1 MTVRRNLMGMKMTLE
16 EIAARLKTA
25 RDSGE
30 LLQAIDYAQQAAD
43 LTTDPDLKTRMRID
57 EVIMLARAASH
68 TEAEDKYHAYGLDK
82 LDHPDAKSLRAR
94 LLKDLGL
101 TAEGDARTDHL
112 TASRRLYLE
121 ICQSNDPDWN
131 RTAYEY
137 NGVNAVTLS
146 YFLGDMR
153 PAEALAQ
160 QLEAFQPQPSYYSWA
175 TRAEVL
181 MVRGAPAG
189 EVREALEQAVSFTPG
204 DDAKLTTLTQLSN
217 INPNHPALS
226 VLRPRP
232 VLHYSGHMISAPDE
246 VEGRILAKH
255 EATLAARINDAIDAI
270 EPSLV
275 VGSLASGADIL
286 IVEKALR
293 MGVRAEVFIPF
304 HDRDFHRESIQ
315 SAGANWALR
324 ARACLDN
331 KLCTDVY
338 MTRDHYI
345 PDLGEAFAACSRR
358 AMGAAILTA
367 KRIRADARQLVVWD
381 GVTTQGSAGADAD
394 RRLWASAVLGA
405 STVRG
410 NIKPSKVIDVSDL
423 GGPPKQRQASE
434 RPKEKRRLAAL
445 VFGDAKNFSKL
456 SEGQLPT
463 FVDRVLGGMATALNA
478 VPKADRLFSN
488 TWGDGIFAVFTT
500 ASAAADFA
508 QNLQAEMKSLR
519 DEMTADGYEG
529 PTLPAELKIRLG
541 MHYGVVFEKKDP
553 VTGTTNYF
561 GEAVARAARI
571 EPITKEGRTFVSEEF
586 AAELAL
592 DPNAT
597 ATADYVGEM
606 DAAKNY
612 GRFRLYRIR
621 PRSNHM

>member
-1 MTVRRNLMGMKMTLE
+1 MTFD
-16 EIAARLKTA
+16 EIAAKLKIA

-43 LTTDPDLKTRMRID
+43 LATDPDVIARMRID

-68 TEAEDKYHAYGLDK
+68 SEAKDKYHAYGLDR
-82 LDHPDAKSLRAR
+82 LDHPDAKSLNAR

-101 TAEGDARTDHL
+101 AASGDARADHL
-112 TASRRLYLE
+112 TASRDLYLE
-121 ICQSNDPDWN
+121 ICQSNDPDWD

-146 YFLGDMR
+146 HFLGDMR
-153 PAEALAQ
+153 PVETLVAR
-160 QLEAFQPQPSYYSWA
+160 LEAFEPQASYYSWA

-181 MVRGAPAG
+181 LVRGAPASA
-189 EVREALEQAVSFTPG
+189 VREALEQAVAFNPG
-204 DDAKLTTLTQLSN
+204 DDAKLTTLTQLGN
-217 INPNHPALS
+217 INPGHPALS

-232 VLHYSGHMISAPDE
+232 VLHYSGHMISAPGDD
-246 VEGRILAKH
+246 EGRILAKH
-255 EATLAARINDAIDAI
+255 EDVLAARIGKAMDQI

-286 IVEKALR
+286 VVEKALR

-304 HDRDFHRESIQ
+304 HNRDFHRESIQ
-315 SAGANWALR
+315 DAGADWALR
-324 ARACLDN
+324 ARACLDH
-331 KLCTDVY
+331 KLCSEVY

-345 PDLGEAFAACSRR
+345 PDHGEAFAACSRR

-367 KRIRADARQLVVWD
+367 KRIRAEARQLVVWD
-381 GVTTQGSAGADAD
+381 GVTTKGSAGADAD
-394 RRLWASAVLGA
+394 RRLWASAAGGDV
-405 STVRG
+405 
-410 NIKPSKVIDVSDL
+410 KPSKIIDVSDL
-423 GGPPKQRQASE
+423 SGAPKQRAASHA
-434 RPKEKRRLAAL
+434 PQEKRRLAAL

-478 VPKADRLFSN
+478 VPAADRLFSN

-508 QNLQAEMKSLR
+508 EALQAEMAALR
-519 DEMTADGYEG
+519 DEMTADDYDG

-553 VTGTTNYF
+553 VTGATNYF

-592 DPNAT
+592 DPDAKS
-597 ATADYVGEM
+597 TADYVGEM

-621 PRSNHM
+621 PRSSHPQANAKKLA